1 MVKESVIMP
10 ILKQKGVGCSYNR
23 DSLDGFVINCVLF
36 KRIAKIRETGSGL
49 IIVEFPM
56 NDLAPF
62 TFKRIDEFTKWL
74 GTNE

>member
-10 ILKQKGVGCSYNR
+10 ILKQKGIGCSYNK
-23 DSLDGFVINCVLF
+23 DGLDGYVINCVLF
-36 KRIAKIRETGSGL
+36 KRIAKIRETGSGV

-62 TFKRIDEFTKWL
+62 TFKTINDFTKWL